1 MPRIDEMPEHRAK
14 LPHSTHVLSHS
25 LGLTSTVAHLQPIF
39 HTLMD
44 AGDSIELGVQFT
56 LRTQPLSSAAM
67 EDIDCHVEYFFVP
80 MFLLY
85 QPFGSMYYQIEDE
98 FSSNF
103 DMSQLALNKGN
114 FPVWDWFTLWAILQG
129 NKNTYPY
136 TQNLVPSGETLGAM
150 GYRLLDLFHFHVEN
164 AFFNT
169 GVYDPDNNQ
178 CPYNPNVF
186 PYQFLAY
193 HCIYQYRY
201 RLDNRE
207 KFNNKSF
214 NWDRFYNVSQASLT
228 NQEIFDL
235 FTLHYRPKNDDYFT
249 NIKVSP
255 IVDVLNL
262 LDKTQ
267 LATTNQWLSRGSM
280 TLRPLAVSSGGI
292 GDASS
297 TTGLNSPFGNNFNNP
312 SSVIQTQFGNTNNP
326 SAAGPSTYNAASF
339 DIGTANIRA
348 MFANEKLWSI
358 TGRAK
363 KHYDDQT
370 LAHFGFKPK
379 HDVKHEITQFGHD
392 HTIIKIG
399 EVISTASTATADL
412 GSIAGKGY
420 AHLNPQKH
428 VFHAPVHGVVMAIL
442 SFNPRLR
449 YVDTFG
455 KYNAVTGRLSLPVPE
470 YDHLGMQPLFRY
482 EYMIYGNGGGA
493 ISDIMGWQ
501 YRYEEW
507 KRRFNR
513 VTSAFRFGNPLY
525 SWMIGVHPFDSNQS
539 NVANTSSFADFIYK
553 PDVLNSIMLAQYSM
567 TWNSAWDTNASMIYD
582 LDPFVVDCQ
591 IDCKLHSWMSDYSLP
606 RLDA

>member
-56 LRTQPLSSAAM
+56 LRTQPLAAAAM

-114 FPVWDWFTLWAILQG
+114 FPVWDWDSIYYDLQDKR
-129 NKNTYPY
+129 NSFPY
-136 TQNLVPSGETLGAM
+136 TQNLVPIGESFGAM
-150 GYRLLDLFHFHVEN
+150 SYRLLDLFHFHVEPY
-164 AFFNT
+164 FFDANT
-169 GVYDPDNNQ
+169 YDIQNNQ
-178 CPYNPNVF
+178 SPYEPNVF

-201 RLDNRE
+201 RLDSRE
-207 KFNNKSF
+207 RFNNKSF
-214 NWDRFYNVSQASLT
+214 NWDRFYNTAQVQLTSQET
-228 NQEIFDL
+228 IDL

-249 NIKVSP
+249 NIKPSP

-267 LATTNQWLSRGSM
+267 LATTNLWLSREVNSLGPV
-280 TLRPLAVSSGGI
+280 LSSGSVGN
-292 GDASS
+292 SS
-297 TTGLNSPFGNNFNNP
+297 TPPNL
-312 SSVIQTQFGNTNNP
+312 QTSP
-326 SAAGPSTYNAASF
+326 SAFVQTEFGFSKTDAF
-339 DIGTANIRA
+339 DRQTAFRNGLDINTANIRA

-420 AHLNPQKH
+420 AHLEPNKH
-428 VFHAPVHGVVMAIL
+428 VFHAPVHGVVMVIL

-449 YVDTFG
+449 YIDTFG
-455 KYNAVTGRLSLPVPE
+455 KYNSVTGRLSLPVPE

-482 EYMIYGNGGGA
+482 EYMINGIGGGP

-513 VTSAFRFGNPLY
+513 VTSAFRSGNPLY
-525 SWMIGVHPFDSNQS
+525 TWMVAVHPFLSNQS
-539 NVANTSSFADFIYK
+539 NGANTSSFADFVYL
-553 PDVLNSIMLAQYSM
+553 PNVLNSIMLAQYSL
-567 TWNSAWDTNASMIYD
+567 TWNTAWETNASMIYD

>member
-25 LGLTSTVAHLQPIF
+25 LGLTSTVGHLQPIF

-56 LRTQPLSSAAM
+56 LRTQPLAAAAM

-103 DMSQLALNKGN
+103 DMSLLANNKGN
-114 FPVWDWFTLWAILQG
+114 FPVWDWFGLWNTLQS
-129 NKNTYPY
+129 NKNTFPY
-136 TQNLVPSGETLGAM
+136 TQNSIPLGESFGAM
-150 GYRLLDLFHFHVEN
+150 AYRLLDLFHFHVETN
-164 AFFNT
+164 FFNT
-169 GVYDPDNNQ
+169 GLYDPSNLE
-178 CPYNPNVF
+178 CPFNPNVF

-201 RLDNRE
+201 RLDSRE
-207 KFNNKSF
+207 KFNNKVF
-214 NWDRFYNVSQASLT
+214 NWDRFYNSVNALLT
-228 NQEIFDL
+228 VPEIVDL

-249 NIKVSP
+249 NIKPSP

-267 LATTNQWLSRGSM
+267 LATTNLWLSREVNSLGPV
-280 TLRPLAVSSGGI
+280 LSSGSVGNVSTPPNLQTSPSAFVQTEF
-292 GDASS
+292 GFSKTDASDRQ
-297 TTGLNSPFGNNFNNP
+297 TAFRNGL
-312 SSVIQTQFGNTNNP
+312 
-326 SAAGPSTYNAASF
+326 
-339 DIGTANIRA
+339 DINTANIRA

-379 HDVKHEITQFGHD
+379 HDVKHEISQFGHD
-392 HTIIKIG
+392 HTVIKIG

-420 AHLNPQKH
+420 AHLQPKKH

-455 KYNAVTGRLSLPVPE
+455 KYNSVTGRLSLPVPE

-482 EYMIYGNGGGA
+482 EYMIYGNGGGN

-513 VTSAFRFGNPLY
+513 VTSAFKSGNPLY
-525 SWMIGVHPFDSNQS
+525 TWMVAVHPYDSNQS
-539 NVANTSSFADFIYK
+539 NAANTSSFADFVYM
-553 PDVLNSIMLAQYSM
+553 PNLLNSIMLAQYSM
-567 TWNSAWDTNASMIYD
+567 SWNSYWDTNANMIYD
-582 LDPFVVDCQ
+582 FDPFVVDCQ